1 MIRDNI
7 EDIRGRMRL
16 AAQKSGRHESELTL
30 IGVTK
35 TIDIPDIEE
44 SLKQGI
50 IAIGENKPQEILRKH
65 PMVKYPVQWHMIGNL
80 QTNKVKMIV
89 DKVDLIHTLDSLKL
103 ALEIQKRAQS
113 IDRVIPC
120 LIQVN
125 IGEESQ
131 KNGVEY
137 DDVEALIDEVKN
149 LPNIEISGLMC
160 IAPFLES
167 PEDVRPYFR
176 KMKTLFDVLKNL
188 EYNRVTM
195 KELSMGMTHDFE
207 VAIEEG
213 ATMIRVGT
221 GIYGSRNY

>member
-65 PMVKYPVQWHMIGNL
+65 PLVKYPVQWHMIGNL